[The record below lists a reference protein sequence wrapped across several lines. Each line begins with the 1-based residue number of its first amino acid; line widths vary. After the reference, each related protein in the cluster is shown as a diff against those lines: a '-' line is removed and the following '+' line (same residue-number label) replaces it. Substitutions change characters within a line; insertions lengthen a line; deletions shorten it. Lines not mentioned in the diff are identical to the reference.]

1 MSDMTS
7 TAARGVPA
15 AKKKIT
21 VNRKVGVKRLG
32 KHLRRDW
39 DLLLLLLPGLL
50 WFLIFAY
57 RPMAGLR
64 MAFYDYNI
72 FRGFEGSTFIGFE
85 NFRYFLTGSD
95 FIRTVTNTLMIAFWQ
110 MAIVFPVPIILAIAV
125 TEMKNKFISKLTQ
138 TATFLPYFISIVVV
152 CGMTINFLSPSTGVV
167 NFVLQK
173 LGFEP
178 IYFMVKPEYFRGIYT
193 TMTLW
198 KTAGFNAIVYI
209 AAIMGI
215 DEQLY
220 EAARVDGANKWKR
233 IVHITIPGILPIVV
247 VMFVLNIGKMVK
259 VGFESILLLYKPTTY
274 ETADVI
280 ATYVYRTGLM
290 NGDYGLA
297 TAAGLFEAIVALV
310 LVVIANRLSKKVS
323 DSSVW

>member
-1 MSDMTS
+1 MSETVKLVADVIPT
-7 TAARGVPA
+7 TTIN
-15 AKKKIT
+15 KKKRT
-21 VNRKVGVKRLG
+21 KSLTKKL
-32 KHLRRDW
+32 KRDW

-50 WFLIFAY
+50 WFIIFAY
-57 RPMAGLR
+57 KPMIGLR
-64 MAFYDYNI
+64 MTFYDYNI
-72 FRGFEGSTFIGFE
+72 FRGFEGSTFVGFE
-85 NFRYFLTGSD
+85 NFIYFLKGSD

-110 MAIVFPVPIILAIAV
+110 MTIVFPIPIVLAISV
-125 TEMKNKFISKLTQ
+125 TEMKSKFISKLTQ

-152 CGMTINFLSPSTGVV
+152 CGMTINFLSPSTGGVV
-167 NFVLQK
+167 NFLLVK

-209 AAIMGI
+209 AAIMGL

-220 EAARVDGANKWKR
+220 EAARVDGANKWKQ
-233 IVHITIPGILPIVV
+233 IVHITVPGILPIVV

-274 ETADVI
+274 ETGDVI

-297 TAAGLFEAIVALV
+297 TAAGLFEAFVALI
-310 LVVIANRLSKKVS
+310 LVVIANRVSKKLS
-323 DSSVW
+323 ETSVW

>member
-1 MSDMTS
+1 MSEMTK
-7 TAARGVPA
+7 TLAPA
-15 AKKKIT
+15 TGNSRRNKRSLISKK
-21 VNRKVGVKRLG
+21 LS
-32 KHLRRDW
+32 RDW

-50 WFLIFAY
+50 WFIVFAY
-57 RPMAGLR
+57 KPMIGLR

-72 FRGFEGSTFIGFE
+72 FKGISGSTFVGFE
-85 NFRYFLTGSD
+85 NFRYFLTGPD

-110 MAIVFPVPIILAIAV
+110 ITIVFPVPIILAIAV
-125 TEMKNKFISKLTQ
+125 TEMNNKFISKLTQ
-138 TATFLPYFISIVVV
+138 TATFIPYFISIVVV
-152 CGMTINFLSPSTGVV
+152 CGMTINFLSPSTGVI
-167 NFVLQK
+167 NFFLVK

-209 AAIMGI
+209 AAIMGL

-220 EAARVDGANKWKR
+220 EAARVDGAGKWKQ
-233 IVHITIPGILPIVV
+233 IVHITVPGILPIVV

-274 ETADVI
+274 ATGDVI
-280 ATYVYRTGLM
+280 ATYVYRTGLSS
-290 NGDYGLA
+290 GDYGLA
-297 TAAGLFEAIVALV
+297 TAAGLFEAIVALI
-310 LVVIANRLSKKVS
+310 LVILANKVS
-323 DSSVW
+323 KRISESSVW

>member
-1 MSDMTS
+1 MSETVKLVADVIPT
-7 TAARGVPA
+7 TTIN
-15 AKKKIT
+15 KKKRT
-21 VNRKVGVKRLG
+21 KSLTKKL
-32 KHLRRDW
+32 KRDW

-50 WFLIFAY
+50 WFIIFAY
-57 RPMAGLR
+57 KPMIGLR
-64 MAFYDYNI
+64 MTFYDYNI
-72 FRGFEGSTFIGFE
+72 FRGFEGSTFVGFE
-85 NFRYFLTGSD
+85 NFIYFLKGSD

-110 MAIVFPVPIILAIAV
+110 MTIVFPIPIVLAISV
-125 TEMKNKFISKLTQ
+125 TEMKSKFISKLTQ

-167 NFVLQK
+167 NFLLVK

-209 AAIMGI
+209 AAIMGL

-220 EAARVDGANKWKR
+220 EAARVDGANKWKQ
-233 IVHITIPGILPIVV
+233 IVHITVPGILPIVV

-274 ETADVI
+274 ETGDVI

-297 TAAGLFEAIVALV
+297 TAAGLFEAFVALI
-310 LVVIANRLSKKVS
+310 LVVIANRVSKKLS
-323 DSSVW
+323 ETSVW